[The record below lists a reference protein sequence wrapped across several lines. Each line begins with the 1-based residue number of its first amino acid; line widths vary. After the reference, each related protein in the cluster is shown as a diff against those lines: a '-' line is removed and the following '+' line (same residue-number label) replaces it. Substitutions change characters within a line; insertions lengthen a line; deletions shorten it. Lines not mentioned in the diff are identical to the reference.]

1 MLLYGELLFY
11 LEMSYG
17 KLLYGE
23 MFLGKL
29 LYSEMLLRRV
39 DLWRNVIWRDVTEPI
54 MRKHYLSNNLF
65 GCHFSFGEVA
75 NWELSFGKNVSPIIV

>member
-11 LEMSYG
+11 LEMLYG

-54 MRKHYLSNNLF
+54 VRKHINGSLP
-65 GCHFSFGEVA
+65 FGEVA
-75 NWELSFGKNVSPIIV
+75 NWELSFGKMCLQ